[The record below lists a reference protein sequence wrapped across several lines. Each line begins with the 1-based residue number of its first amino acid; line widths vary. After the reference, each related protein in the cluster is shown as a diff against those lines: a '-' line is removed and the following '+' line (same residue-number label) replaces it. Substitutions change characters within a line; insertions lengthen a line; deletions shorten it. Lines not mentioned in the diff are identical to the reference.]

1 MLNQLKAICES
12 PNESDS
18 TGLGIMPGFA
28 TWQGLVNLADL
39 PIWQRQSGN
48 AAFGA
53 GKSRFSG

>member
-1 MLNQLKAICES
+1 MPLPANR
-12 PNESDS
+12 
-18 TGLGIMPGFA
+18 GLMPVMPGFA